1 MSYKKILFLFV
12 TASVLFAPPVSS
24 SYAYDIEEGIQAVEV
39 QDLKKAHEI
48 FLKLANEKCVDA
60 MWLLA
65 MMYYKGIGVLE
76 DPKKAF
82 IWFQNAAV
90 LGDPDSINFIGFMYE
105 SGVGIDKNLDQ
116 ARVWY
121 EKAAEKGSVD
131 AMCNLSILQM
141 RMNNNTASYMWY
153 KLAEYYKYEY
163 SDDERKILQN
173 TLFSLLQKKQLM
185 AAKNRVDNWIRN
197 HPDHNELIKKL
208 SETGPTCH
216 SVTIGEDVLATFSH
230 KADPKHTSD
239 SDIE

>member
-1 MSYKKILFLFV
+1 MRYKIIWILLI
-12 TASVLFAPPVSS
+12 TAFVLFAPPVSS
-24 SYAYDIEEGIQAVEV
+24 SCAYDIEEGIQAVKV

-76 DPKKAF
+76 DQKKAF
-82 IWFQNAAV
+82 NWFQNAAV

-105 SGVGIDKNLDQ
+105 SGVGIDKNLVQ

-141 RMNNNTASYMWY
+141 KMNNNTASYMWY

-173 TLFSLLQKKQLM
+173 TLRSLLQKKQLVD
-185 AAKNRVDNWIRN
+185 AKNQVDKWIRH

-208 SETGPTCH
+208 NETGPMCH
-216 SVTIGEDVLATFSH
+216 PAKIGENVLATSSH
-230 KADPKHTSD
+230 KAAPKHIPD